1 MLGKLTV
8 IFSRL
13 KYLIPKFAAISLLVP
28 ASLPAQQQEKKL
40 LERIQRPNMELGST
54 LQSKSYQ
61 GASGPKIQAYPV
73 SDKTYGTS
81 QSGNMKEF
89 QASRSF
95 FGIKNPWFGQLTY
108 EAKPASLSPRG
119 GAELSKSYSV
129 NPAAVTSYA
138 ASTRSANSS
147 KPQVPL
153 QPFLVPGE
161 AQGAMQQI
169 SDRVKKEMTID
180 DVRELLNKPR

>member
-1 MLGKLTV
+1 
-8 IFSRL
+8 L
-13 KYLIPKFAAISLLVP
+13 KDLLPKFAAILLLVP
-28 ASLPAQQQEKKL
+28 ASLSAQQQEKKL
-40 LERIQRPNMELGST
+40 LERINRPDMELGSP

-61 GASGPKIQAYPV
+61 GAAGLKIQGSPV
-73 SDKTYGTS
+73 SDKTYGTP
-81 QSGNMKEF
+81 QSRNLKEF
-89 QASRSF
+89 QGSRSF
-95 FGIKNPWFGQLTY
+95 LGIKNPWFGQLTY
-108 EAKPASLSPRG
+108 DAKSASLSPRG
-119 GAELSKSYSV
+119 GGELSKSYSV
-129 NPAAVTSYA
+129 KPAAVTFYA
-138 ASTRSANSS
+138 ASSRSANSS

>member
-1 MLGKLTV
+1 M
-8 IFSRL
+8 
-13 KYLIPKFAAISLLVP
+13 KYLFPKFAAILLLVP
-28 ASLPAQQQEKKL
+28 VSLPAQQQEKKL
-40 LERIQRPNMELGST
+40 LERINRPDMELGSP

-61 GASGPKIQAYPV
+61 GEAGLKIQGSPV
-73 SDKTYGTS
+73 SDKTYGTP
-81 QSGNMKEF
+81 QSRNMKEF
-89 QASRSF
+89 QGSRSF
-95 FGIKNPWFGQLTY
+95 LGIKNPWFGQLTY
-108 EAKPASLSPRG
+108 DAKPASLSARG
-119 GAELSKSYSV
+119 GAKLSKSYSV

-138 ASTRSANSS
+138 ASSRSANLS

-153 QPFLVPGE
+153 QPFLVQGE

>member
-40 LERIQRPNMELGST
+40 LERIQRPDMELGST

-81 QSGNMKEF
+81 QSRNMKEF
-89 QASRSF
+89 QGSRSF

-129 NPAAVTSYA
+129 NPAALTSYA
-138 ASTRSANSS
+138 ASSRSANSS

>member
-1 MLGKLTV
+1 MPLS
-8 IFSRL
+8 IL
-13 KYLIPKFAAISLLVP
+13 KYLFPKFAAILLLVP
-28 ASLPAQQQEKKL
+28 VSLPAQQQEKKL
-40 LERIQRPNMELGST
+40 LERINRPDMELGSP

-61 GASGPKIQAYPV
+61 GEAGLKIQGSPV
-73 SDKTYGTS
+73 SDKTYGTP
-81 QSGNMKEF
+81 QSRNMKEF
-89 QASRSF
+89 QGSRSF
-95 FGIKNPWFGQLTY
+95 LGIKNPWFGQLTY
-108 EAKPASLSPRG
+108 DAKPASLSARG

-138 ASTRSANSS
+138 ASSRSANLS

-153 QPFLVPGE
+153 QPFLVQGE